1 MAITKPRKERKP
13 RATPLPSAVREGDW
27 RIQETHQEAWVDL
40 KDEVLGVPL
49 GLDAASWAK
58 RAHEYGHIKWTPKS
72 LRPNGHPD
80 IAPTL
85 IQGCEDVR
93 INHRNL
99 MTGVDYRHVE
109 IAHDIPDDKFIERL
123 KTSPIEAAAVY
134 LSAYGCGDNHRI
146 TSLIKQAYSPEIAA
160 FIINE
165 SGRAAYEITKRRKPG
180 LKSMLDQARHL
191 SRVFEWMTDDPD
203 EPTPPDNPGDKSGPS
218 DRELIEGT
226 ARLIRDAGEA
236 FHEYEGDIGTNPE
249 GAAGSK
255 SPIWAGIRIV
265 RPSLPRQLPSKIR
278 AKRLAPTNTGGV
290 FRYPQRW
297 TNNEKDVFT
306 TKKTR
311 PGGGTVL
318 IDASGSMH
326 LSDAQILA
334 IMTALPGAL
343 IATYCGNQGSLGTA
357 EPYGELRIIAKD
369 GKRAEERDLTERA
382 FGENM
387 VDGPALRW
395 LAAQPGPRF
404 WVSDGIVTGIDPVSK
419 QLSHRTFGGK
429 ARGALA
435 ADAAHLCLRHRILRV
450 DDVDRLIADHLSP
463 EVMNHR

>member
-1 MAITKPRKERKP
+1 MATTKPRKERKP

-27 RIQETHQEAWVDL
+27 RIQETSGEAWVDL
-40 KDEVLGVPL
+40 KDDVLGVPL

-93 INHRNL
+93 INHRNY
-99 MTGVDYRHVE
+99 MSGVNYTHVE
-109 IAHDIPDDKFIERL
+109 VAADISDAAFIERL
-123 KTSPIEAAAVY
+123 KTSPTEASAVY
-134 LSAYGCGDNHRI
+134 LSAWGLGDRPRI
-146 TSLIKQAYSPEIAA
+146 ERLIREAYSPEVARFILSESARSAA
-160 FIINE
+160 
-165 SGRAAYEITKRRKPG
+165 EITRRRKPG
-180 LKSMLDQARHL
+180 QKTMMDQARRL
-191 SRVFEWMTDDPD
+191 TAVFKWMTDDPD
-203 EPTPPDNPGDKSGPS
+203 EPTPPDNPGERGGPS
-218 DRELIEGT
+218 DRELIEST
-226 ARLIRDAGEA
+226 ARLIRDAGES
-236 FHEYEGDIGTNPE
+236 FHDPAHEPGHVPT
-249 GAAGSK
+249 GATGND
-255 SPIWAGIRIV
+255 PVWAAIRIV

-278 AKRLAPTNTGGV
+278 AKRIAPSNAGGV

-297 TNNEKDVFT
+297 SNNEKDVFS
-306 TKKTR
+306 TKKTK

-318 IDASGSMH
+318 IDASGSMS
-326 LSDAQILA
+326 LTDEQILA

-343 IATYCGNQGSLGTA
+343 IATYCGNHHSLGTD
-357 EPYGELRIIAKD
+357 EPWGELRIVARD
-369 GKRAEERDLTERA
+369 GKRADERDLTEHR

-404 WVSDGIVTGIDPVSK
+404 WVSDGIVTGIDPSTK
-419 QLSHRTFGGK
+419 QLSHRTLGRK
-429 ARGALA
+429 SRGPLA

-450 DDVDRLIADHLSP
+450 DDVDRLISDHLTE